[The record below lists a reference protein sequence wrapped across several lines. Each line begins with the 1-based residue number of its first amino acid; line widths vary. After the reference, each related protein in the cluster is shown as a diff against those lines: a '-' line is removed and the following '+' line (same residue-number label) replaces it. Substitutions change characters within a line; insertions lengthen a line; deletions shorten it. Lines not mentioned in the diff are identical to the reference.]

1 MTDPDQDLEQALAA
15 LRPRPPGPAL
25 TARLARQLD
34 ATPARRGVVIAWSA
48 GIFAAAAAAAGAFVV
63 LAESPAP
70 LAAPAVAL
78 ADVAPAAAARFAS
91 PAATPPLARRA
102 ASADAAFI
110 IKSSDEVPE
119 RPSYRLVRADRS
131 RPEVQLFQPVELA
144 DGSYARPARVRW
156 EDTTR
161 WEDART
167 QTRLIDHRPNDQLA
181 LLPLETH

>member
-1 MTDPDQDLEQALAA
+1 MTDPDHDLEQALAA
-15 LRPRPPGPAL
+15 LRPRPPGAAV
-25 TARLARQLD
+25 TDRLARQLD
-34 ATPARRGVVIAWSA
+34 AEPARRGVVIAWSA
-48 GIFAAAAAAAGAFVV
+48 GLFAAAAAAAGAFVV

-70 LAAPAVAL
+70 AAAPAVAF
-78 ADVAPAAAARFAS
+78 ADAAPAAAARFAS

-102 ASADAAFI
+102 ASADAAI
-110 IKSSDEVPE
+110 HLKSGDELPE
-119 RPSYRLVRADRS
+119 RPTYRLVRADRS

-161 WEDART
+161 WEDAGS
-167 QTRLIDHRPNDQLA
+167 QARLIDHRPSDRLA